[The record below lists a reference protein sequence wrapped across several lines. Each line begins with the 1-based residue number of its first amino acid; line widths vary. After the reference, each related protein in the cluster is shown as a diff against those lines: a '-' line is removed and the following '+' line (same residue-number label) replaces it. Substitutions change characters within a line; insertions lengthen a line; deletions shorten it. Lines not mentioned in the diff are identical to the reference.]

1 MPHAYAYFQ
10 GRVVPIEEA
19 KISIMTHA
27 LHYGT
32 AVFEGIRGN
41 WNADDGCHYLFRMR
55 EHFER
60 LAMSSKIMMLNL
72 KESTDRLCELNVIEQ
87 TLNVGKTTVI
97 RDAWARGQSLAV
109 HGWIYKL
116 SDGLLR
122 DLNCTRKE

>member
-41 WNADDGCHYLFRMR
+41 WNADDG
-55 EHFER
+55 
-60 LAMSSKIMMLNL
+60 
-72 KESTDRLCELNVIEQ
+72 
-87 TLNVGKTTVI
+87 
-97 RDAWARGQSLAV
+97 
-109 HGWIYKL
+109 
-116 SDGLLR
+116 
-122 DLNCTRKE
+122 